1 MRLAVFLCG
10 WLSAVAVFSATATGA
25 YAQRW
30 VYEGA
35 ILSSRGPTSARAAL
49 KAGLPNIPSNFS
61 AQRLDSHIVLVSE
74 KSRTTHALASGIEES
89 PKLYTRKNNPCKRA
103 KLRRLQKRLVG
114 ARCEPNYAQFAS
126 ATPSDPLYNP
136 AYENTFMSLESA
148 WNVSTGSEDLVVLVI
163 DTGVLYTHPDLAD
176 NIWTNPNEIPG
187 NGIDDDG
194 NSVIDDVYGVNAITW
209 GGPATVTAAGNPLDD
224 NGHGTHCAGILG
236 ARGNNGQGTSG
247 VNWRVKIAAA
257 KFLSSS
263 GSGSTSNAIKAV
275 RYATMLRNAGH
286 KVVVTNN
293 SWGGGGYSQ
302 ALLDAIEAGGAAGI
316 MFVAAAGNSALD
328 TDSTPF
334 YPGALPSDAIVT
346 VASTNQSG
354 TLSSF
359 SNYGLTSVDIAA
371 PGSSILSTYI
381 DNQYAYL
388 SGTSMAAPQV
398 SGVAALVQSVC
409 SNGSLLTLSQLRNII
424 LSTGT
429 TYASLSGKVATSA
442 ITNAYQAVQAAASTC
457 ATATPGSTPAAP
469 SGTAS
474 PTPTFTRTSSPTP
487 TATPTSTRT
496 PTATATRT
504 PTPTPTRTATP
515 TNTSPTANPIVQPSV
530 APTAPAAT
538 PTSPPAATATP
549 PPPNTRIPP
558 TATPP
563 GTGAPAKLTLSPG
576 SGLTANSQLKLAISA
591 PISAK
596 RITLSVSTSQSRWQ
610 YTCPS
615 FTVALTGG
623 SLSRTITLPAS
634 PPKIDRLQVSAV
646 LANTMHLARASFV
659 NSSNRPVVREGTA
672 YTALLCARIRSSVL
686 GSSSKKSTRA
696 TQRRIRIRNI
706 TNY

>member
-1 MRLAVFLCG
+1 VVLLCG
-10 WLSAVAVFSATATGA
+10 WLSAVAVLGATITGA
-25 YAQRW
+25 YAERW
-30 VYEGA
+30 IYEGA
-35 ILSSRGPTSARAAL
+35 ILSSRGPTPARAAL
-49 KAGLPNIPSNFS
+49 KGGLLNIPSNFS
-61 AQRLDSHIVLVSE
+61 TQRLDSHIVLISE
-74 KSRTTHALASGIEES
+74 KSRVPSVLASGIEEG
-89 PKLYTRKNNPCKRA
+89 PKPYSRRNNPCKRA
-103 KLRRLQKRLVG
+103 KFRRIQRRLIG

-126 ATPSDPLYNP
+126 AAPNDPLYNP
-136 AYENTFMSLESA
+136 SYENTFMSLQSA
-148 WNVSTGSEDLVVLVI
+148 WNISTGSEDVVAVVI

-209 GGPATVTAAGNPLDD
+209 GGPATVSAAGNPLDD
-224 NGHGTHCAGILG
+224 HGHGTHCAGIIG
-236 ARGNNGQGTSG
+236 ARGNNGQGTAG
-247 VNWRVKIAAA
+247 INWRVKIAAA

-275 RYATMLRNAGH
+275 RYATMLKNAGH

-302 ALLDAIEAGGAAGI
+302 ALMDAIEAGGAAGI
-316 MFVAAAGNSALD
+316 MFVAAAGNSAVD

-398 SGVAALVQSVC
+398 SGIAALAQSVC
-409 SNGSLLTLSQLRNII
+409 SNGSLLTVSQLRNIL

-442 ITNAYQAVQAAASTC
+442 ISNAYQALQAAASTC
-457 ATATPGSTPAAP
+457 ATAPPGGVPATP
-469 SGTAS
+469 SGTVT
-474 PTPTFTRTSSPTP
+474 PTPTFSHTPPQTP

-496 PTATATRT
+496 PTSTPTRT
-504 PTPTPTRTATP
+504 PTPTHTRTPTP
-515 TNTSPTANPIVQPSV
+515 TNTPPTANPIVQPSV
-530 APTAPAAT
+530 PPTPPAAT
-538 PTSPPAATATP
+538 PTSPPPATATP
-549 PPPNTRIPP
+549 RPPNTPVPP

-563 GTGAPAKLTLSPG
+563 SASVPTKLGLSPS
-576 SGLTANSQLKLAISA
+576 SGLTANAQVKFEVFA
-591 PISAK
+591 PSSAK
-596 RITLSVSTSQSRWQ
+596 RVTLSVSASDRRWR
-610 YTCPS
+610 YSCPA
-615 FTVALTGG
+615 FTVALAGG
-623 SLSRTITLPAS
+623 SLTRTITLPATA
-634 PPKIDRLQVSAV
+634 PKVDHLQVSAV
-646 LANTMHLARASFV
+646 IANKLQTARASFA
-659 NSSNRPVVREGTA
+659 NSSNRPVVREGTT
-672 YTALLCARIRSSVL
+672 YTALLCARIKSSVL
-686 GSSSKKSTRA
+686 GSASKKSARA
-696 TQRRIRIRNI
+696 TQRRMRVRNV
-706 TNY
+706 TNH